1 MNFLKKN
8 IASTSLFSSIAI
20 LPKNTIISGIIIIG
34 DLIQTLT
41 ITRFAY
47 NLTNSK
53 YGHEVCANI

>member
-1 MNFLKKN
+1 MFRYLEYNYFIPDTK
-8 IASTSLFSSIAI
+8 IITS
-20 LPKNTIISGIIIIG
+20 IIIFG

-53 YGHEVCANI
+53 YGHEVYANI